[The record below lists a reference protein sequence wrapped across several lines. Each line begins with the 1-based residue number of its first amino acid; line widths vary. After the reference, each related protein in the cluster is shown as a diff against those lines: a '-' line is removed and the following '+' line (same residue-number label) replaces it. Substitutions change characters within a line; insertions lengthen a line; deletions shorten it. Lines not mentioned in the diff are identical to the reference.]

1 MKTTWTLKS
10 MTERTMEH
18 ALYAER
24 KQNGSTLT
32 IGELLSD
39 AISVFM
45 KGMWVNAQKR

>member
-24 KQNGSTLT
+24 KQNGYTLT
-32 IGELLSD
+32 IGVWLPD
-39 AISVFM
+39 ATNVFM
-45 KGMWVNAQKR
+45 KGM